1 MNPVPVQIGA
11 GAGASRADVGSAA
24 WQVKRGTI
32 MMLKLDHAAV
42 SIISPQSTAVL
53 PYAERNTIA
62 ARLQHM
68 QRNTLPP
75 SAATGL
81 RV

>member
-1 MNPVPVQIGA
+1 MGGGGCVAVQMWH
-11 GAGASRADVGSAA
+11 SSAA

-53 PYAERNTIA
+53 PYAYA
-62 ARLQHM
+62 QHY
-68 QRNTLPP
+68 
-75 SAATGL
+75 G
-81 RV
+81 

>member
-1 MNPVPVQIGA
+1 MGGGGCVAVQMWH
-11 GAGASRADVGSAA
+11 SSAA

-75 SAATGL
+75 SIRFYAI
-81 RV
+81 